1 MQTVFL
7 IINIDFFYYYNIKN
21 LDYSNIKMLAMVP
34 VLQPAAP
41 VTSLES
47 FYEPTEYF

>member
-1 MQTVFL
+1 M
-7 IINIDFFYYYNIKN
+7 INIDFFYYNIEN
-21 LDYSNIKMLAMVP
+21 LDRSNTPEDLQMLVMVP

>member
-1 MQTVFL
+1 M
-7 IINIDFFYYYNIKN
+7 INIDFFYYSIKN
-21 LDYSNIKMLAMVP
+21 LDNSNIKMLVMVP

-41 VTSLES
+41 VTSLEN